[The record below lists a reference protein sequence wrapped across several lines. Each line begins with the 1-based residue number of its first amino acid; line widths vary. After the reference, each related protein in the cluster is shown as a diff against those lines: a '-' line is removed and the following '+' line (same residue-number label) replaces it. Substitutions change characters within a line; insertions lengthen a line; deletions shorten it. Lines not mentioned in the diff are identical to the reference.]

1 MIKFKLI
8 LLSKKELMGARPGK
22 QPDAAQVRNCSSN
35 CLFFAV
41 PCAVPGC
48 SRQSG
53 TVTMRFRATT
63 GLSRKSQF

>member
-35 CLFFAV
+35 CLFFLLCLVQCLVVAGKV
-41 PCAVPGC
+41 V
-48 SRQSG
+48 Q
-53 TVTMRFRATT
+53 
-63 GLSRKSQF
+63 